1 MARRHRVR
9 KRQQAEFPRMR
20 EDRALRRIARFSDVR
35 AWHPNLQKKYVTMM
49 LRRFGR
55 VVEIAE
61 APVHRGG
68 IVRSRLAAS

>member
-35 AWHPNLQKKYVTMM
+35 TWHPSLQKKYVAMM
-49 LRRFGR
+49 LRRFAR
-55 VVEIAE
+55 VVEIGE

-68 IVRSRLAAS
+68 IVRSPLAAL